1 MTGSQYLH
9 GPELFLG
16 VVLGGGGCDGHESAQ
31 LVVASHQEG
40 QGVVAAQR
48 GAHQHGILHPQG
60 PQHTLQQLRPPG
72 LCAGLLRR
80 CGVPKTWEQEAP
92 LREAGKELRTAAH
105 HGGAKRWGAA
115 ARGTST
121 PNVPEAVFL
130 YCDRPARKTS
140 FVHHIGKSKK
150 DR

>member
-105 HGGAKRWGAA
+105 HGGKCQVLVKRQKLAWIIGVV
-115 ARGTST
+115 S
-121 PNVPEAVFL
+121 NCLVPGPGMVPGQEKYYL
-130 YCDRPARKTS
+130 
-140 FVHHIGKSKK
+140 GM
-150 DR
+150 